1 MQFYQ
6 LILSVDTAVDA
17 ADTGEER
24 TQEVKQRLGERII
37 YTPLPVQTCAY
48 VCVRTKK
55 KKKIQAP
62 PSLSWV
68 VMTGKAASLRC
79 FTVRL

>member
-1 MQFYQ
+1 MRFYQ
-6 LILSVDTAVDA
+6 LILSVETAVDA

-24 TQEVKQRLGERII
+24 TQEVKQRLEERII

-62 PSLSWV
+62 HPSLPVLSSNDRE
-68 VMTGKAASLRC
+68 GS
-79 FTVRL
+79 FTALFYS